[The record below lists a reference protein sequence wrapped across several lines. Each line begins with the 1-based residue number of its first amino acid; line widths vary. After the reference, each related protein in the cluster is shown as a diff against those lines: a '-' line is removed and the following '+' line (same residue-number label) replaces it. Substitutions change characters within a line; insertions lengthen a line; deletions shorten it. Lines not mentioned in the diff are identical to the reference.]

1 SQVTGMNDKITAFVL
16 NQSDYKEADVLMQ
29 VASKEYGIISLVGKA
44 GKKLSSK
51 NHFLPMCLYE
61 FIIDYKEGKDIFS
74 IHGYKLLEN
83 YFEDK
88 DIGMMSFKNVILE
101 LVLKNRDIDC
111 FDPLLFVFRNINK
124 ENRYLPGCM
133 FLSYIIKRFGI
144 TPIVDG
150 CALCGNK
157 KVVTLSNRHGGFL
170 CLEHMGSEHP
180 LPVETLKKF
189 RLIIKGEFKDYE
201 VLKQFPYDYRDFTLL
216 MDFYLANSDVRLRS
230 YDFYKTIN

>member
-1 SQVTGMNDKITAFVL
+1 MNDKITAFVL

-101 LVLKNRDIDC
+101 LV
-111 FDPLLFVFRNINK
+111 
-124 ENRYLPGCM
+124 
-133 FLSYIIKRFGI
+133 
-144 TPIVDG
+144 
-150 CALCGNK
+150 
-157 KVVTLSNRHGGFL
+157 
-170 CLEHMGSEHP
+170 
-180 LPVETLKKF
+180 
-189 RLIIKGEFKDYE
+189 
-201 VLKQFPYDYRDFTLL
+201 
-216 MDFYLANSDVRLRS
+216 
-230 YDFYKTIN
+230 

>member
-1 SQVTGMNDKITAFVL
+1 MNDKITAFVL

-124 ENRYLPGCM
+124 ENRYLPGW
-133 FLSYIIKRFGI
+133 RFQ
-144 TPIVDG
+144 
-150 CALCGNK
+150 GNIDK
-157 KVVTLSNRHGGFL
+157 
-170 CLEHMGSEHP
+170 
-180 LPVETLKKF
+180 PV
-189 RLIIKGEFKDYE
+189 
-201 VLKQFPYDYRDFTLL
+201 
-216 MDFYLANSDVRLRS
+216 
-230 YDFYKTIN
+230 